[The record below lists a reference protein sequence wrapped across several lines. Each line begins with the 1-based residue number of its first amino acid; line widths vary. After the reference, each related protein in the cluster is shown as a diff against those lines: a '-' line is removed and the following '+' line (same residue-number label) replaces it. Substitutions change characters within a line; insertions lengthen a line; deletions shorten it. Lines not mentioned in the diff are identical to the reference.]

1 MKNFRLTALAA
12 VTLALAAC
20 GGGNGPGNVIVKMN
34 EELCSSGDPSTIAKY
49 ASQSSQ
55 PVVGMITAV
64 MSEPAKAEEMKK
76 QVKEGCE
83 KAKPIE
89 ILEEKIDG
97 DKATVRF
104 RNPEGEEETQQLIRE
119 NGEWKLVLTPDK

>member
-1 MKNFRLTALAA
+1 MNKLRLTALAA
-12 VTLALAAC
+12 VTFALAAC
-20 GGGNGPGNVIVKMN
+20 GGGNGPGATIVKMN
-34 EELCSSGDPSTIAKY
+34 AELCSSGDPSTIGKY
-49 ASQSSQ
+49 ASASSQ

-83 KAKPIE
+83 TAKPIE

-104 RNPEGEEETQQLIRE
+104 RNPEGEEETQQLVKE
-119 NGEWKLVLTPDK
+119 DGEWKIVLTPDK